1 MKLRRSLRY
10 RVAMAF
16 AAFGCLVSLLL
27 ASGMY
32 LASHNLEE
40 RLIDD
45 TLAAELQDYSERRA
59 RNPLSLPEMTNT
71 IRAYVISTRDNTHI
85 PAEVQ
90 HLAPGRHQ
98 ILIDGI
104 PFRAAVAEQR
114 NERFAILYNES
125 QLRRREQDLVLWLA
139 GAVLVMTGL
148 SAVVGYWLA
157 GRVIAP
163 VTDLVGRVANLR
175 PEDKPGPL
183 ASHYPWDEIHELAQ
197 DFDDYL
203 ARLDAFIE
211 RERAFTADV
220 SHELRTPLAVINGA
234 AEVLLADPSL
244 EDKTRQ
250 RLQRLARAAEEMS
263 EITTALLV
271 LAREGET
278 TDARTASCD
287 VEAVLNEV
295 VDKWQ
300 EPLQAKSVSLVL
312 EVQARPRL
320 AVERAVFAMVVCN
333 LLRNAIAFTDHGE
346 IRLRLEQDALF
357 ISDTGVG
364 IEPEALPR
372 VFERYYR
379 NEHST
384 GAGIGLSL
392 VKRICDRYHWN
403 IGIDS
408 SPGQG
413 THIRL
418 EFKPEPA
425 S

>member
-1 MKLRRSLRY
+1 
-10 RVAMAF
+10 MAF
-16 AAFGCLVSLLL
+16 AAFGGLVSLVL

-32 LASHNLEE
+32 VASHNLEE

-45 TLAAELQDYSERRA
+45 TLTAELQDYAARRA
-59 RNPLSLPEMTNT
+59 RNPRSVPEMTNT
-71 IRAYVISTRDNTHI
+71 IRAYVMPTLGNTHMPEAI
-85 PAEVQ
+85 Q
-90 HLAPGRHQ
+90 QLSPGRYQ
-98 ILIDGI
+98 ITLDNI
-104 PFRAAVAEQR
+104 PFRAAVADQG

-139 GAVLVMTGL
+139 AAVLIMTGL
-148 SAVVGYWLA
+148 SAVAGYWLA

-175 PEDKPGPL
+175 PEDKPEPL

-234 AEVLLADPSL
+234 AEVLLADPGIS
-244 EDKTRQ
+244 DKTRQ
-250 RLQRLARAAEEMS
+250 RLLRLARSAEEMT

-271 LAREGET
+271 LAREAEA
-278 TDARTASCD
+278 TDTRSVSCD
-287 VEAVLNEV
+287 VEAVLHEV
-295 VDKWQ
+295 MDKWQ

-312 EVQARPRL
+312 EIQDRPRL
-320 AVERAVFAMVVCN
+320 SVERAVFAMVVCN

-346 IRLRLEQDALF
+346 IRIHLERDALF

-364 IEPEALPR
+364 IEPDALPH

-379 NEHST
+379 DEHSS

-392 VKRICDRYHWN
+392 VKRICERYHWN
-403 IGIDS
+403 ISIDS
-408 SPGQG
+408 KPGQG
-413 THIRL
+413 TSIRL
-418 EFKPEPA
+418 GFQPE
-425 S
+425 SSI

>member
-1 MKLRRSLRY
+1 
-10 RVAMAF
+10 MAF
-16 AAFGCLVSLLL
+16 AAFGGLVSLVL

-32 LASHNLEE
+32 VASHNLEE

-45 TLAAELQDYSERRA
+45 TLTAELQDYATRRA
-59 RNPLSLPEMTNT
+59 RNPRSLPEMTNT
-71 IRAYVISTRDNTHI
+71 IRAYVMPTLGNTPI
-85 PAEVQ
+85 PEAIQ
-90 HLAPGRHQ
+90 QLSPGRYQ
-98 ILIDGI
+98 ITLDDV
-104 PFRAAVAEQR
+104 PFRAAVADQGK
-114 NERFAILYNES
+114 ERFVILYNES
-125 QLRRREQDLVLWLA
+125 QLRRREQDLLVWLA
-139 GAVLVMTGL
+139 GAVIIMTGL

-175 PEDKPGPL
+175 PEDKPEPL

-234 AEVLLADPSL
+234 AEVLLADPDIS
-244 EDKTRQ
+244 DKTRQ
-250 RLQRLARAAEEMS
+250 RLARLARAAEEMT

-271 LAREGET
+271 LAREVEA
-278 TDARTASCD
+278 DDSRSVSCD
-287 VEAVLNEV
+287 VEAVLQEV

-300 EPLQAKSVSLVL
+300 EPLQAKAVSMVL
-312 EVQARPRL
+312 EIQGHPRL
-320 AVERAVFAMVVCN
+320 SVERAVFAMVVCN

-346 IRLRLEQDALF
+346 IRLRLEHNALY
-357 ISDTGVG
+357 ITDTGSG
-364 IEPEALPR
+364 IEPDALPR

-379 NEHST
+379 DEHST

-392 VKRICDRYHWN
+392 VKRICDRYGWD
-403 IGIDS
+403 IRIDS
-408 SPGQG
+408 KPGQG
-413 THIRL
+413 TSIRL
-418 EFKPEPA
+418 DFQPK
-425 S
+425 SLI